1 MEGSSADDWY
11 GWGGEKLKVKIKER
25 GDWWWF
31 VRVDKQTNIDCVRCS
46 LHVKVSAYVLR
57 WPPPNTRWVRSRGGR
72 ERPGG
77 YQEHPGVAYPCCGS
91 HTVLPPRGRPVP
103 PSRTEGAG
111 PRPIICVAWVTPTLG
126 YNFLLLP
133 LYIYIWLY
141 YTYTYQ
147 WFWESP
153 FLFLHFFFYYLFL
166 FFWLLSSLSLVSCFC
181 CFFMFIFI
189 YFLLFCMNACS
200 SPVSVAPWHSLP
212 SV

>member
-133 LYIYIWLY
+133 LYIYIY
-141 YTYTYQ
+141 DYTIHILISG
-147 WFWESP
+147 FEKVP
-153 FLFLHFFFYYLFL
+153 FYSYIFSSTTCSCSSGFYLHFPWFPVFVVFLCLFL
-166 FFWLLSSLSLVSCFC
+166 FIFYCFVWMLALVPC
-181 CFFMFIFI
+181 
-189 YFLLFCMNACS
+189 L
-200 SPVSVAPWHSLP
+200 
-212 SV
+212 